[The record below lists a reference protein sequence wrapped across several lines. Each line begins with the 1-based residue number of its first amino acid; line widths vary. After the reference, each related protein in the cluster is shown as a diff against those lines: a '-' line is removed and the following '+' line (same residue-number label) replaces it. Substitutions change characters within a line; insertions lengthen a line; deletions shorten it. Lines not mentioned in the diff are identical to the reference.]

1 MRNTGNHEYSLWVQH
16 YGDSDSGSESD
27 HTYDLPPSENLSE
40 DVPVS
45 VYRYCKLRAQENLI
59 HRQHDQLVTTAV
71 YILI

>member
-45 VYRYCKLRAQENLI
+45 IYTN
-59 HRQHDQLVTTAV
+59 AV
-71 YILI
+71 ILQASCSRKPYT